1 MTDADE
7 SARKVDRVTT
17 AGARVD
23 ATCFRCKSRRIV
35 LVKTGSE
42 ADLVR
47 CEDCGFQF
55 GWEQGEV

>member
-1 MTDADE
+1 MTDEREPAGGG
-7 SARKVDRVTT
+7 DRVTT
-17 AGARVD
+17 VGARVE
-23 ATCFRCKSRRIV
+23 ATCFRCKSRNIV
-35 LVKTGSE
+35 LVQTGSE